1 MSGLARRLVS
11 AEKASLMARK
21 PLSYDLSTLSDREL
35 NLMID
40 LCESMA
46 VDGDA
51 ALTALSESDRAEL
64 IAAADKIPELA
75 DLRKDLATIKADA
88 I

>member
-1 MSGLARRLVS
+1 MSGLARRLAT

-21 PLSYDLSTLSDREL
+21 PLSYDLSALSDREL

-51 ALTALSESDRAEL
+51 ALAALSESDRAEL
-64 IAAADKIPELA
+64 IAAASKVPELA
-75 DLRKDLATIKADA
+75 DLKNELELACGN
-88 I
+88 